1 MVEESNI
8 SNIVKDFLEVQS
20 QCIKEIK
27 ENSQTI
33 DKIIKII
40 ISARNNNKTIFTM
53 GNGGCIFR

>member
-33 DKIIKII
+33 DKIIK
-40 ISARNNNKTIFTM
+40 
-53 GNGGCIFR
+53 